1 MTSSLVQMWPN
12 LAECLSFTVMMIM
25 IFVSG
30 LGFQTPLVIIFLAR
44 IGVVPTAS
52 LARKR
57 RIVILVI
64 LILMAVMTR
73 TGDAFSLLMLSL
85 PMYGLLELGL
95 LLGRRIERKRV
106 IG

>member
-12 LAECLSFTVMMIM
+12 LAEYLSFTVMMM
-25 IFVSG
+25 FVSG
-30 LGFQTPLVIIFLAR
+30 LSFQTPLVNMFLAR

-64 LILMAVMTR
+64 LILAAVMTPA
-73 TGDAFSLLMLSL
+73 GDAFSLLMLSL

-95 LLGRRIERKRV
+95 LLGRQIERKRV